1 MSNEIDLE
9 NDEEWLA
16 LVAGFREHFWQSRV
30 PELLTSWAEARELP
44 QTLWSLDL
52 KRSIHGIAGSAGLI
66 GYDEL
71 GAEARKVDR
80 MWDVSTLSPEE
91 LMQGIEHL
99 VECIAQVASEQD

>member
-16 LVAGFREHFWQSRV
+16 LVAGFRAHFWQTRV
-30 PELLTSWAEARELP
+30 PELLTAWAEARELP
-44 QTLWSLDL
+44 QAAWPADL

-71 GAEARKVDR
+71 GTEARKVDR
-80 MWDVSTLSPEE
+80 MWDVSTLSTEE
-91 LMQGIEHL
+91 LMQGIGHL
-99 VECIAQVASEQD
+99 VECIVEVAGEQD